1 MIVYF
6 KSLQALFKHP
16 FRFFLLGRN
25 FTDDFFSQT
34 VVSLVGVLHLVLDVV
49 DASIDVIDLALLLF
63 FSHDHTSLRYASK
76 PLVSISS
83 TSSGPP
89 SLTILPSM
97 RTWTN
102 SGVMNFR
109 IWFRW
114 VMIRSELFSLWYSEM
129 LRETMRTASTSRPSL
144 FHQA

>member
-83 TSSGPP
+83 TSSTAF
-89 SLTILPSM
+89 LDDLA
-97 RTWTN
+97 
-102 SGVMNFR
+102 VDEDVDKFR
-109 IWFRW
+109 CD
-114 VMIRSELFSLWYSEM
+114 ELQDLVQM
-129 LRETMRTASTSRPSL
+129 GND
-144 FHQA
+144 QK